1 MAFKISEYLKGY
13 LNNAKYRKPFENFVN
28 NGTYYSQVDWQWISY
43 MQTIVRPCLAY
54 ATGASD
60 CGYGSSLST
69 ATGMAIVKGATRLVA
84 GDKLFFNG
92 DDEAT
97 RFLSDIW
104 APHTNFKRLVSRA
117 VSFALG
123 AGTSVLKWNMDE
135 YGRNTLSAFRIDRTL
150 VSVNEADEVT
160 DAVFF
165 ITLFTKT
172 KNDAQ
177 NTYWLTEE
185 RKYNDKGQKVI
196 IYKVFVRGGN
206 AESPTLPSPYQIG
219 VALRNLP
226 TAVQRELKRLGISK
240 LNVEIPLPAY
250 DGLGVWLLPAT
261 ETNSCVPDA
270 PFGDPL
276 LYGCLDLLWSIDL
289 VFSGSIID
297 VINGEGKIIVP
308 KQFLQETL
316 GRLKQMYPQSDFSV
330 TTGEL
335 DSYGDESFVYV
346 MPTGIDKDKMAPLP
360 VQFEIRA
367 DQYGKM
373 LEMYE
378 RLAAVRAG
386 YSPSSI
392 FPYLT
397 QDASVKTAQEV
408 TAQENLTSSSVM
420 HAHDIMLPIFDRAL
434 REVLRHEGFSTNV
447 QLQLGDY
454 IGNKLRYD
462 ENVRANYQAGLT
474 PQREAIKQVHR
485 LTDTEADEYV
495 LKIQQEQQAQQERQA
510 QIDSESAYTRWL
522 NDNSESSAQYASNS
536 PGRSGNENQNGGER

>member
-1 MAFKISEYLKGY
+1 MGFKMPNYIEDYLK
-13 LNNAKYRKPFENFVN
+13 NAKYRKPFENFVN

-43 MQTIVRPCLAY
+43 MQNVVRPCLAY
-54 ATGASD
+54 STGSSD
-60 CGYGSSLST
+60 GLYGSALST
-69 ATGMAIVKGATRLVA
+69 ATGMAIVKGATKLVA
-84 GDKLFFNG
+84 GDKLFFTG
-92 DDEAT
+92 DDEASE
-97 RFLSDIW
+97 FLSDIW
-104 APHTNFKRLVSRA
+104 APQTNFKKFVSRA

-150 VSVNEADEVT
+150 VSVNEAGEVN

-165 ITLFTKT
+165 ISLFTKT
-172 KNDAQ
+172 KNDAE

-185 RKYNDKGQKVI
+185 RKYNEAGEKVL

-206 AESPTLPSPYQIG
+206 AQSPVLPSPYQSG
-219 VALRNLP
+219 ASYRNLP
-226 TAVQRELKRLGISK
+226 PFVKRELTRMGVRV
-240 LNVEIPLPAY
+240 LNTEIPLPAH

-276 LYGCLDLLWSIDL
+276 LYGCMDLLWSIDL

-316 GRLKQMYPQSDFSV
+316 GKLKQMYPQSNFAV
-330 TTGEL
+330 TTAEL
-335 DSYGDESFVYV
+335 DGYNDESFVYV
-346 MPTGIDKDKMAPLP
+346 MPTGLDRDKMTPLP

-378 RLAAVRAG
+378 RLVAVRAG

-397 QDASVKTAQEV
+397 QDTSVKTAQEV
-408 TAQENLTSSSVM
+408 TAQENLTSSSVR
-420 HAHDIMLPIFDRAL
+420 HAHEIMLPIFDRAL
-434 REVLRHEGFSTNV
+434 REVLYHEGFSTDV

-462 ENVRANYQAGLT
+462 ENVRMNYQAGLI
-474 PQREAIKQVHR
+474 PQREAIKQVNN
-485 LTDTEADEYV
+485 LTEVEADEY
-495 LKIQQEQQAQQERQA
+495 LEKIREDQKANEA
-510 QIDSESAYTRWL
+510 IDSEYEYLRWNSA
-522 NDNSESSAQYASNS
+522 NSEQTSQYAGDSS
-536 PGRSGNENQNGGER
+536 RRGGNENQNGGER

>member
-1 MAFKISEYLKGY
+1 MGFKMPKYIADYLK
-13 LNNAKYRKPFENFVN
+13 NAKYRKPFENFVN
-28 NGTYYSQVDWQWISY
+28 NGTYYSQIDWQWISY
-43 MQTIVRPCLAY
+43 MQNVVRPCLAY
-54 ATGASD
+54 STGSSD
-60 CGYGSSLST
+60 GLYGSALST
-69 ATGMAIVKGATRLVA
+69 ATGMAIVKGATKLVA
-84 GDKLFFNG
+84 GDKLFFTG
-92 DDEAT
+92 DDEASA
-97 RFLSDIW
+97 FLSDIW

-196 IYKVFVRGGN
+196 IYKVFVRVGN

-240 LNVEIPLPAY
+240 LNMEIPLPAY

-261 ETNSCVPDA
+261 EINSCVPDA

-316 GRLKQMYPQSDFSV
+316 GKLKQMYPQSNFAV
-330 TTGEL
+330 TTAEL
-335 DSYGDESFVYV
+335 DGYNDESFVYV
-346 MPTGIDKDKMAPLP
+346 MPTGLDRDKMTPLP
-360 VQFEIRA
+360 VQFDIRA

-378 RLAAVRAG
+378 RLAAARAG

-408 TAQENLTSSSVM
+408 TAQENLTSSSVR
-420 HAHDIMLPIFDRAL
+420 HAHEIMLPIFDRAL
-434 REVLRHEGFSTNV
+434 REVLYHEGFSTDV

-462 ENVRANYQAGLT
+462 ENVRMNYQAGLI
-474 PQREAIKQVHR
+474 PQREAIKQVNN
-485 LTDTEADEYV
+485 LTEVEADEY
-495 LKIQQEQQAQQERQA
+495 LEKIREDQKANEA
-510 QIDSESAYTRWL
+510 IDSEYEYLRWNSA
-522 NDNSESSAQYASNS
+522 NSEQTSQYAGNS
-536 PGRSGNENQNGGER
+536 LGRGGNENQTGGEE

>member
-1 MAFKISEYLKGY
+1 MGFKMPNYIADYLK
-13 LNNAKYRKPFENFVN
+13 NAKYRKPFENFVN

-43 MQTIVRPCLAY
+43 MQNVVRPCLAY
-54 ATGASD
+54 STGSSD
-60 CGYGSSLST
+60 GLYGSALST
-69 ATGMAIVKGATRLVA
+69 ATGMAIVKGATKLVA
-84 GDKLFFNG
+84 GDKLFFTG
-92 DDEAT
+92 DDEASE
-97 RFLSDIW
+97 FLSDIW
-104 APHTNFKRLVSRA
+104 APQTNFKKFVSRA

-150 VSVNEADEVT
+150 VSVNEAGEVN

-165 ITLFTKT
+165 ISLFTKT
-172 KNDAQ
+172 KNDAE

-185 RKYNDKGQKVI
+185 RKYNEAGEKVL

-206 AESPTLPSPYQIG
+206 AQSPVLPSPYQSG
-219 VALRNLP
+219 ASYRNLP
-226 TAVQRELKRLGISK
+226 PAVQRELKRLGISK

-276 LYGCLDLLWSIDL
+276 LYGCMDLLWSIDL

-346 MPTGIDKDKMAPLP
+346 MPTGLDRDKMTPLP
-360 VQFEIRA
+360 VQFDIRA

-378 RLAAVRAG
+378 RLVAVRAG

-397 QDASVKTAQEV
+397 QDTSVKTAQEV
-408 TAQENLTSSSVM
+408 TAQENLTSSSVR
-420 HAHDIMLPIFDRAL
+420 HAHEIMLPIFDRAL
-434 REVLRHEGFSTNV
+434 REVLYHEGFSTDV

-462 ENVRANYQAGLT
+462 ENVRMNYQAGLI
-474 PQREAIKQVHR
+474 PQREAIKQVNN
-485 LTDTEADEYV
+485 LTEVEADEY
-495 LKIQQEQQAQQERQA
+495 LEKIREDQKANEA
-510 QIDSESAYTRWL
+510 IDSEYEYLRWNSA
-522 NDNSESSAQYASNS
+522 NSEQTSQYAGDS

>member
-1 MAFKISEYLKGY
+1 MGFKMPKYIADYLK
-13 LNNAKYRKPFENFVN
+13 NAKYRKPFENFVN

-43 MQTIVRPCLAY
+43 MQNVVRPCLAY
-54 ATGASD
+54 STGSSD
-60 CGYGSSLST
+60 GLYGSALST
-69 ATGMAIVKGATRLVA
+69 ATGMAIVKGATKLVA
-84 GDKLFFNG
+84 GDKLFFTG

-226 TAVQRELKRLGISK
+226 PAVQRELKRLGISK

-276 LYGCLDLLWSIDL
+276 LYGCMDLLWSIDL

-397 QDASVKTAQEV
+397 QDTSVKTAQEV
-408 TAQENLTSSSVM
+408 TAQENLTSSSVR
-420 HAHDIMLPIFDRAL
+420 HAHEIMLPIFDRAL
-434 REVLRHEGFSTNV
+434 REVLYHEGFSTDV

-462 ENVRANYQAGLT
+462 ENVRMNYQAGLI
-474 PQREAIKQVHR
+474 PQREAIKQVNN
-485 LTDTEADEYV
+485 LTEVEADEY
-495 LKIQQEQQAQQERQA
+495 LEKIREDQKANEA
-510 QIDSESAYTRWL
+510 IDSEYEYLRWNSA
-522 NDNSESSAQYASNS
+522 NSEQTSQYAGDSS
-536 PGRSGNENQNGGER
+536 RRGGNENQTGGEE

>member
-1 MAFKISEYLKGY
+1 MGFKMPNYIEDYLK
-13 LNNAKYRKPFENFVN
+13 NAKYRKPFENFVN

-43 MQTIVRPCLAY
+43 MQNVVRPCLAY
-54 ATGASD
+54 STGSSD
-60 CGYGSSLST
+60 GLYGSALST
-69 ATGMAIVKGATRLVA
+69 ATGMAIVKGATKLVA
-84 GDKLFFNG
+84 GDKLFFTG
-92 DDEAT
+92 DDEASE
-97 RFLSDIW
+97 FLSDIW
-104 APHTNFKRLVSRA
+104 APQTNFKKFVSRA

-150 VSVNEADEVT
+150 VSVNEAGEVN

-165 ITLFTKT
+165 ISLFTKT
-172 KNDAQ
+172 KNDAE

-185 RKYNDKGQKVI
+185 RKYNEAGEKVL

-206 AESPTLPSPYQIG
+206 AQSPVLPSPYQSG
-219 VALRNLP
+219 ASYRNLP
-226 TAVQRELKRLGISK
+226 PFVKRELTRMGVRV
-240 LNVEIPLPAY
+240 LNTEIPLPAH

-276 LYGCLDLLWSIDL
+276 LYGCMDLLWSIDL

-346 MPTGIDKDKMAPLP
+346 MPTGIDRDKMAPLP

-378 RLAAVRAG
+378 RLAVVRAG

-408 TAQENLTSSSVM
+408 TAQENLTSSSVR
-420 HAHDIMLPIFDRAL
+420 HAHEIMLPIFDRAL
-434 REVLRHEGFSTNV
+434 REVLYHEGFSTDV

-462 ENVRANYQAGLT
+462 ENVRMNYQAGLI
-474 PQREAIKQVHR
+474 PQREAIKQVNN
-485 LTDTEADEYV
+485 LTEVEADEY
-495 LKIQQEQQAQQERQA
+495 LEKIREDQKANEA
-510 QIDSESAYTRWL
+510 IDSEYEYLRWNSA
-522 NDNSESSAQYASNS
+522 NSEQTSQYAGDS

>member
-1 MAFKISEYLKGY
+1 MGFKMPNYIEDYLK
-13 LNNAKYRKPFENFVN
+13 NAKYRKPFENFVN

-43 MQTIVRPCLAY
+43 MQNVVRPCLAY
-54 ATGASD
+54 STGSSD
-60 CGYGSSLST
+60 GLYGSALST
-69 ATGMAIVKGATRLVA
+69 ATGMAIVKGATKLVA
-84 GDKLFFNG
+84 GDKLFFTG
-92 DDEAT
+92 DDEASE
-97 RFLSDIW
+97 FLSDIW
-104 APHTNFKRLVSRA
+104 APQTNFKKFVSRA

-150 VSVNEADEVT
+150 VSVNEAGEVN

-165 ITLFTKT
+165 ISLFTKT
-172 KNDAQ
+172 KNDAE

-185 RKYNDKGQKVI
+185 RKYNEAGEKVL

-206 AESPTLPSPYQIG
+206 AQSPVLPSPYQSG
-219 VALRNLP
+219 ASYRNLP
-226 TAVQRELKRLGISK
+226 PFVKRELTRMGVRV
-240 LNVEIPLPAY
+240 LNTEIPLPAH

-276 LYGCLDLLWSIDL
+276 LYGCMDLLWSIDL

-346 MPTGIDKDKMAPLP
+346 MPTGLDRDKMTPLP
-360 VQFEIRA
+360 VQFDIRA

-378 RLAAVRAG
+378 RLVAVRAG

-397 QDASVKTAQEV
+397 QDTSVKTAQEV
-408 TAQENLTSSSVM
+408 TAQENLTSSSVR
-420 HAHDIMLPIFDRAL
+420 HAHEIMLPIFDRAL
-434 REVLRHEGFSTNV
+434 REVLYHEGFSTDV

-462 ENVRANYQAGLT
+462 ENVRMNYQAGLI
-474 PQREAIKQVHR
+474 PQREAIKQVNN
-485 LTDTEADEYV
+485 LTEVEADEY
-495 LKIQQEQQAQQERQA
+495 LEKIREDQKANEA
-510 QIDSESAYTRWL
+510 IDSEYEYLRWNSA
-522 NDNSESSAQYASNS
+522 NSEQTSQYAGDS

>member
-1 MAFKISEYLKGY
+1 MAFKMPEYIKWY

-104 APHTNFKRLVSRA
+104 APRTNFKRLVSRA

-135 YGRNTLSAFRIDRTL
+135 HERNTLSAFRIDRTL
-150 VSVNEADEVT
+150 ISVNEADEVT

-206 AESPTLPSPYQIG
+206 AESPTLPSPYQMG

-226 TAVQRELKRLGISK
+226 PMVQRELKRLGISK

-261 ETNSCVPDA
+261 EANSCVPDA

-330 TTGEL
+330 TTSEL
-335 DSYGDESFVYV
+335 DGYGDESFVYV
-346 MPTGIDKDKMAPLP
+346 LPTGIDRDKMAPLP

-462 ENVRANYQAGLT
+462 ENVRANYQSGLT

-485 LTDTEADEYV
+485 LTDAEADEYV

-522 NDNSESSAQYASNS
+522 NDNSESSAQYAGNS